1 MQLTWVFGFC
11 LVCIDSDLKNTMSQV
26 VDLNN
31 GALAHFLAGD
41 YDNAIRL
48 LLDAINTA
56 KCSHQVPTESF
67 VRYQSVSRDH
77 RTLPIVNLSIMP
89 GHCVHSSIVKGLSL
103 ARSVHSEPLS
113 SEIAS
118 QGAHSMY
125 NRAYILSEHQ
135 DSCSLQV
142 KHQQSTCG
150 ILLYNIAL
158 MNHNIG
164 IHWGV
169 SAALS
174 QALRL
179 YQASLESLDDQRWRE
194 SIDIQKVKLAILN
207 NMGNIHAHLF
217 QFEKTQKCLH
227 KLRLA
232 LFEPSTSMVEMLDED
247 ITFFFLNSL
256 FQGKELLLAPAA

>member
-1 MQLTWVFGFC
+1 
-11 LVCIDSDLKNTMSQV
+11 MSQV

-217 QFEKTQKCLH
+217 QFEKTQKCLN
-227 KLRLA
+227 KLRMA
-232 LFEPSTSMVEMLDED
+232 LTSMVEMLDED
-247 ITFFFLNSL
+247 ITFFFLNLL
-256 FQGKELLLAPAA
+256 FQGKELLLSPAA

>member
-1 MQLTWVFGFC
+1 
-11 LVCIDSDLKNTMSQV
+11 MSQV
-26 VDLNN
+26 VELNN

-48 LLDAINTA
+48 LRCALDAINTT
-56 KCSHQVPTESF
+56 KCSRQVPTESF

-77 RTLPIVNLSIMP
+77 KTLPIVNLPIMP
-89 GHCVHSSIVKGLSL
+89 GHCMHSSIVKGLSL
-103 ARSVHSEPLS
+103 AQSVHSEPLS

-135 DSCSLQV
+135 DSY
-142 KHQQSTCG
+142 QQSTCG

-194 SIDIQKVKLAILN
+194 SIDIQKVKLATLN

-217 QFEKTQKCLH
+217 QFEKTQKCLK
-227 KLRLA
+227 KLRMA
-232 LFEPSTSMVEMLDED
+232 LLEPSTSMVEMLDED